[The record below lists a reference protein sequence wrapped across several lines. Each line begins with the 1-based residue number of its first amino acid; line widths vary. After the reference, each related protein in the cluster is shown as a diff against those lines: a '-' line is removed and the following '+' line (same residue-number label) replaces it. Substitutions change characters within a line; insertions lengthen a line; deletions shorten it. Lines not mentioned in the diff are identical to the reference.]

1 MRCICDVVLQCLGC
15 CSAVFVMSLCCLC
28 DSVPLKSIS
37 VEVLVQDHVATVSS
51 TLQYVNEE
59 ERPLEALFVLPLP
72 ADAAVCHFSA
82 KTGEQE
88 IVAEVQDRET
98 VSPNT
103 NQKTFISIFILHITI

>member
-1 MRCICDVVLQCLGC
+1 MPITSLYDSEESESL
-15 CSAVFVMSLCCLC
+15 FVMLLCCLC

-103 NQKTFISIFILHITI
+103 NRKTFISIFILHITL